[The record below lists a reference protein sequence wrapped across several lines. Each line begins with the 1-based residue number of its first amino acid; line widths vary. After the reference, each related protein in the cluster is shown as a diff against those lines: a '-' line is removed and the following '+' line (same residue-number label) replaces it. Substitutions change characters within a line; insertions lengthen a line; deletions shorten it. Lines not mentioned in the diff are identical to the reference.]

1 MSAAERGNGM
11 SSFFALMARMKY
23 IERWGLMRSVQKE
36 NIQEHSLQVAM
47 IAHALAVIANKYYGG
62 CYNADSVAVKAMY
75 HEASEIITGDLPTP
89 IKYYNPEIK
98 NAYKYIEGVANEKLL
113 SLLPEELRQEYE
125 GILNIQAEEEQKLVK
140 YADRICAYLKCV
152 EEVNAGNREF
162 TDAMAS
168 ILQDIE
174 AIDAPEVRYFMQN
187 FASAFQLTLDKI
199 N

>member
-1 MSAAERGNGM
+1 M

-36 NIQEHSLQVAM
+36 NIQEHSLQAAM
-47 IAHALAVIANKYYGG
+47 IAQALAVIANKYYSGS
-62 CYNADSVAVKAMY
+62 YNADAVAVKAMY

-113 SLLPEELRQEYE
+113 SLLPKELQKEYE
-125 GILNIQAEEEQKLVK
+125 GIINISDAQEKKLVK

-162 TDAMAS
+162 ADAMAS
-168 ILQDIE
+168 IRQDID
-174 AIDAPEVRYFMQN
+174 AIDAPEVKFFMEN
-187 FASAFQLTLDKI
+187 FASAFLLTLDKI

>member
-1 MSAAERGNGM
+1 MERENDM

-23 IERWGLMRSVQKE
+23 IERWGLMRSLQKE
-36 NIQEHSLQVAM
+36 NIQEHSLQAAM
-47 IAHALAVIANKYYGG
+47 IAHALAIIANQYYGG
-62 CYNADSVAVKAMY
+62 TYNADAVAVKAMY

-98 NAYKYIEGVANEKLL
+98 TAYKYIEGVANEKIL
-113 SLLPEELRQEYE
+113 SLLPEGLKDTYEDIINIKNEQEK
-125 GILNIQAEEEQKLVK
+125 KLVK

-162 TDAMAS
+162 ADAMAS
-168 ILQDIE
+168 IREDID
-174 AIDAPEVRYFMQN
+174 AIEAPEVKYFMEN
-187 FASAFQLTLDKI
+187 FASAFRLTLDKI